1 MIIGIDATS
10 LPQRPVGAG
19 HYIIQLIRALARQAA
34 EEQVIVFCQRSGVPL
49 LGVSES
55 PRLRLVTLPD
65 KSPPVRLLWEQAV
78 FPFLANRNR
87 LDLLH
92 SLHYTM
98 PLAYPG
104 RKVVTLHDM

>member
-19 HYIIQLIRALARQAA
+19 HYIIQLIRALARQAG
-34 EEQVIVFCQRSGVPL
+34 EEQLIVFCQRSGVPL

-65 KSPPVRLLWEQAV
+65 KVL
-78 FPFLANRNR
+78 PFACCGNR
-87 LDLLH
+87 LSFLFWQTVIDWTC
-92 SLHYTM
+92 STRYTT
-98 PLAYPG
+98 PC
-104 RKVVTLHDM
+104 R